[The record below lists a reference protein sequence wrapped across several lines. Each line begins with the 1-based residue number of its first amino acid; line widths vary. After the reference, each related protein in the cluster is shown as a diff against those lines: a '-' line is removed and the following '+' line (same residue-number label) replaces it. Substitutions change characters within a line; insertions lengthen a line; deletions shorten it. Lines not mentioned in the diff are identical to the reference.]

1 METKWVV
8 FGGWSLPPE
17 MLKPLFGEQSIYI
30 DVNHLFHQVIN
41 NDALIDR
48 WPDRLLDAVMPL
60 LPDNEL
66 RLAGWSTGSFFA
78 YALAGLLQPSRLAL
92 LSGSLSFCNQ
102 GEYRF
107 GQEISRL
114 KIMRRQLK
122 RDRISVLKD
131 FQHQCGLSDY
141 SLSAEIYSPE
151 ALLAGLV
158 FLEHADISHLPK
170 TTCPTYLFH
179 GKDDA
184 IIPVFAGE
192 FIAKEIGAK
201 ITILPGGHVFFKDE
215 KVQETIK
222 NNFIKD
228 IIYDHFIQSRP
239 TIR

>member
-1 METKWVV
+1 MEPKWVV

-102 GEYRF
+102 GGYRF
-107 GQEISRL
+107 GQETSTL

-141 SLSAEIYSPE
+141 SPFAEKYSPE
-151 ALLAGLV
+151 ALFAGLV
-158 FLEHADISHLPK
+158 FLEHVDMSQFPK
-170 TTCPTYLFH
+170 PLCTTHVFH
-179 GKDDA
+179 GKEDA
-184 IIPVFAGE
+184 IIPFRAGE
-192 FIAKEIGAK
+192 FLAKEIGAK
-201 ITILPGGHVFFKDE
+201 IAILPGGHVFFMDE

-222 NNFIKD
+222 RKIFG
-228 IIYDHFIQSRP
+228 
-239 TIR
+239 